1 MTTGCPH
8 ILHAP
13 RTTLWCWGPNE
24 NINLARPGFWK

>member
-8 ILHAP
+8 ILHA